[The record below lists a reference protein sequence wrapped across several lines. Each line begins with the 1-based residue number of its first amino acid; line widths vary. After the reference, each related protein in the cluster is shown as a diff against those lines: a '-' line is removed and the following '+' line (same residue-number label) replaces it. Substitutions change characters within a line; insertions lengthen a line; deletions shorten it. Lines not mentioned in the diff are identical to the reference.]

1 MLIKNKSRNGTI
13 KNAPFLKETNFHH
26 IMANIAII
34 TQSEG
39 QEAILRRSKRIS
51 AATATTQNPS
61 VPYWPH
67 GDLDMSKIPLEAK
80 RKECVRCGHFGCG
93 MQVLPYPCIRSGS
106 PKWIDSD
113 ILPEKVRRNT
123 QCPCFAQV
131 IAIDGVHSSI

>member
-1 MLIKNKSRNGTI
+1 
-13 KNAPFLKETNFHH
+13 
-26 IMANIAII
+26 MANIAII

-39 QEAILRRSKRIS
+39 QEVILRRSERLS
-51 AATATTQNPS
+51 PTQNPSS

-67 GDLDMSKIPLEAK
+67 GDLDMSKITLEAK
-80 RKECVRCGHFGCG
+80 RKVCVRCGHFGCG
-93 MQVLPYPCIRSGS
+93 MQVIPYPCIRQGS

-113 ILPEKVRRNT
+113 ILPGKVRRNT